1 MKIKNNIYWNNYYNE
16 DKAPVKSSN
25 FSKFCKKFL
34 KKGDTLIDI
43 GCGNGRDTVFFL
55 KKNINCFGIDQSSR
69 VIKKNKKKFK
79 KFKKFFLC
87 KDFSKLNFQIFK
99 PKVFSIYSR
108 FTLHTINNLE
118 EKRLFKNIKKSKGI
132 IKYLMIETRTVND
145 DLFGS
150 GKRISKNEFLSSHYR
165 RFIDPKEIKKKLKKF
180 SKIIYFKEAKNFAKF
195 KNENPWILRI
205 IVKIN

>member
-1 MKIKNNIYWNNYYNE
+1 MRQWPRYSI
-16 DKAPVKSSN
+16 
-25 FSKFCKKFL
+25 
-34 KKGDTLIDI
+34 
-43 GCGNGRDTVFFL
+43 FL

-69 VIKKNKKKFK
+69 VIKKKIRKKFKK

-99 PKVFSIYSR
+99 PKVLSIYSR

-150 GKRISKNEFLSSHYR
+150 GKKISKM
-165 RFIDPKEIKKKLKKF
+165 
-180 SKIIYFKEAKNFAKF
+180 NF
-195 KNENPWILRI
+195 
-205 IVKIN
+205 